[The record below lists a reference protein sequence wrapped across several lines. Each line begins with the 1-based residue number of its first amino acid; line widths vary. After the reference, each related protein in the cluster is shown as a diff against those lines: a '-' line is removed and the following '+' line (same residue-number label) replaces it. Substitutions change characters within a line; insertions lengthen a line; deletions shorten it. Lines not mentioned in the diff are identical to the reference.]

1 MITSALGPATIRLA
15 LSLTHVLA
23 QGSHAHTTLAS
34 LLGRTMREVYALK
47 DMSPGVHGTLA
58 YRKHGN
64 VYLPTCLLARRCCA
78 PMLRQIFIFVLE
90 PCYPILQSAVLF
102 LS

>member
-15 LSLTHVLA
+15 LSLTHMLA
-23 QGSHAHTTLAS
+23 HGSHAHTTLAS

-64 VYLPTCLLARRCCA
+64 VYLPTCLLPGGAAPPCCVK
-78 PMLRQIFIFVLE
+78 F
-90 PCYPILQSAVLF
+90 SF
-102 LS
+102 LSWSLVILSCSLQFYF